1 MIRAVVFDFD
11 GTLVDSNA
19 IKRQAFFEIASQHP
33 GGIAVMAEILESLRG
48 YRAAIWADY
57 SVRMQ
62 AAVPG
67 LDAKSLVREYSDLTD
82 QRVAAA
88 PAMPGAHTLL
98 QRLRSCGLTLHLSS
112 ATPLDNLRTI
122 LAKRHWTPLFTSVHG
137 LPKTK
142 PETLREMT
150 SLRTLRSDEM
160 VVVGDGQDD
169 ADAASAAGCRFIPV
183 GAGSYRPKDT
193 EQAPISLFEVIDHLD
208 LSQ

>member
-19 IKRQAFFEIASQHP
+19 IKRQTFFAIASQHP
-33 GGIAVMAEILESLRG
+33 GGAAVMAEILATPRG
-48 YRAAIWADY
+48 DRAAIWADY
-57 SVRMQ
+57 SVQMQ
-62 AAVPG
+62 AFGPY
-67 LDAKSLVREYSDLTD
+67 LDPESLVRAYSNLTD

-98 QRLRSCGLTLHLSS
+98 QRLRSSGLTLHLSS
-112 ATPLDNLRTI
+112 ATPLDNLHLI
-122 LAKRHWTPLFTSVHG
+122 LAKRRWTPFFTSVHG

>member
-19 IKRQAFFEIASQHP
+19 IKRQTFFAIASQHP
-33 GGIAVMAEILESLRG
+33 GGMAVMAEILEAPRG
-48 YRAAIWADY
+48 DRAAIWADY

-122 LAKRHWTPLFTSVHG
+122 LAKRRWTPLFTSVHG

-142 PETLREMT
+142 PETLRELAT
-150 SLRTLRSDEM
+150 FSPVYDVVSNSVPVD
-160 VVVGDGQDD
+160 VVVET
-169 ADAASAAGCRFIPV
+169 
-183 GAGSYRPKDT
+183 Y
-193 EQAPISLFEVIDHLD
+193 
-208 LSQ
+208 